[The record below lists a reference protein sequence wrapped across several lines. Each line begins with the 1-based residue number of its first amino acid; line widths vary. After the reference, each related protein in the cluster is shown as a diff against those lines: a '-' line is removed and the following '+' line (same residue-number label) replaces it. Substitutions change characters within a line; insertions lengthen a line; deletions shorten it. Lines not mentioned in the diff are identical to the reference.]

1 MKKAVRHSGNL
12 QELSG
17 MIATEGG
24 NAIDIVWNN
33 SCPAKS
39 IVDWIPACAG
49 MTDSTLDTRLRGYDG
64 LCIGSPLVRA

>member
-49 MTDSTLDTRLRGYDG
+49 ITDSALDKSHSSFRKSCKGYPE
-64 LCIGSPLVRA
+64 SS

>member
-24 NAIDIVWNN
+24 NAIEL
-33 SCPAKS
+33 SGSAKPALGVQFLPS
-39 IVDWIPACAG
+39 
-49 MTDSTLDTRLRGYDG
+49 
-64 LCIGSPLVRA
+64 